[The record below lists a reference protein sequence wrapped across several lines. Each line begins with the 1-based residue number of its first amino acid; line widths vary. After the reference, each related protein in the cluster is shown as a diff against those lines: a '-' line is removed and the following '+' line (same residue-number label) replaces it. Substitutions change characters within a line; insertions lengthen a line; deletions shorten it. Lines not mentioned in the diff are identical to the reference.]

1 LAAAEAMAWP
11 ADTPQGES
19 YTWWVRHVIELR
31 HVRPDAPLRSLRRK
45 QPATP
50 APAEA
55 SQPMQLTM
63 ELQQAQPNFLHLLD
77 EVAA

>member
-55 SQPMQLTM
+55 SQPK
-63 ELQQAQPNFLHLLD
+63 QAQPNFLHLLV